1 MTETTDLPAALGAI
15 VYDGDVTIEPVLAAV
30 RDLLRARGR
39 LRLGGVVPSFGADLG
54 NGRHQMFLEDV
65 GSGAAMLISQDLGVE
80 AEACILDSDGFAR
93 ASLAIDRAVDDGVD
107 LVMVGKFGKQEAAG
121 HGVRDEIARAVMAGI
136 PTLVAL
142 RPVQLEAWRAF
153 VGDDFAVL
161 PPEPEAVADWAEAV
175 AGTPA

>member
-1 MTETTDLPAALGAI
+1 MTETPDLPAALGAI

-30 RDLLRARGR
+30 RDLLCARGR
-39 LRLGGVVPSFGADLG
+39 LRLGGVVPAFGADLG
-54 NGRHQMFLEDV
+54 NGRHQMFLEDL
-65 GSGAAMLISQDLGVE
+65 GTGTAMLISQDLGVE
-80 AEACILDSDGFAR
+80 AEACILDSDGFTR
-93 ASLAIDRAVDDGVD
+93 ASHAIVRAIDDGVD

-142 RPVQLEAWRAF
+142 RARQLEAWRTF

-161 PPEPEAVADWAEAV
+161 PPEPEAIVAWAEAA
-175 AGTPA
+175 AGSPA